1 MICIY
6 LPSNF
11 NSKIIKLPQSF
22 GPINS
27 KIYRKITSISLNKCS
42 LIFSRGTSSFN
53 ILSEMGVKS
62 IESLDLGLLDLDD
75 LNTTNSEKGTVGIVP
90 SIIVKIN
97 TKIIKIMLLKFMN
110 LLKITKT
117 QTLLFLIILI
127 VKNLT
132 ISLTI
137 C

>member
-1 MICIY
+1 
-6 LPSNF
+6 
-11 NSKIIKLPQSF
+11 
-22 GPINS
+22 
-27 KIYRKITSISLNKCS
+27 
-42 LIFSRGTSSFN
+42 
-53 ILSEMGVKS
+53 
-62 IESLDLGLLDLDD
+62 
-75 LNTTNSEKGTVGIVP
+75 
-90 SIIVKIN
+90 
-97 TKIIKIMLLKFMN
+97 MLLKFMN